1 MKKLIL
7 GSLLVA
13 SSLFAGDVLVVVNG
27 TKITKTEVNNLLKA
41 QKITY
46 DQLPPQYQ
54 KQILD
59 KIITEALLIQKP
71 QNSGV
76 ENTKLYK
83 EELDKLSHN
92 ELLKYVKNLQD
103 NLVQDLGAVYP

>member
-13 SSLFAGDVLVVVNG
+13 SSLFAGDVLAVVNG

-59 KIITEALLIQKP
+59 KIITEALLIQKA
-71 QNSGV
+71 QSSGV

-83 EELDKLSHN
+83 EELEKLKGLLDKGLITQ
-92 ELLKYVKNLQD
+92 EDYDAKKKEI
-103 NLVQDLGAVYP
+103 LGL